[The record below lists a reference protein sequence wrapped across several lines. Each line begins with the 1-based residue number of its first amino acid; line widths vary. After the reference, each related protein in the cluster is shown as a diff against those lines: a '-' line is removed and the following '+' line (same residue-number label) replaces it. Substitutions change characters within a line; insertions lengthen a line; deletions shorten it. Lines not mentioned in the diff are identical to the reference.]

1 MTFCFV
7 FVYLFSNSKRQFKPS
22 RHKWKRLHQVEP
34 GIDPSWPQQVAGTL
48 SWGETNHVFLSSL
61 DLCKKVIYCNLLSMS
76 CRGIFSPGHKVERH
90 PGPDRHLGHL
100 QQVGSPGGWTEEKQV
115 FKVKVCYNRLQK
127 QADRHK
133 HTNLKAEERTLFCSF
148 RSTSACEV
156 HQTWNGPWKIVG
168 KKISKTKSYIWIF
181 VDIW

>member
-1 MTFCFV
+1 MKETSPGRARNRSF
-7 FVYLFSNSKRQFKPS
+7 LAPTSGGNS
-22 RHKWKRLHQVEP
+22 
-34 GIDPSWPQQVAGTL
+34 
-48 SWGETNHVFLSSL
+48 FLRRNKSCVSFFTRFMQ
-61 DLCKKVIYCNLLSMS
+61 KKVIYCNLLSMS
-76 CRGIFSPGHKVERH
+76 YRGIFSPGHKVERH

-100 QQVGSPGGWTEEKQV
+100 QQVRSPGGWTEEKQV

-133 HTNLKAEERTLFCSF
+133 HTNLKVEEQTLFCSF

-156 HQTWNGPWKIVG
+156 HQTWNGPWNIVG